1 MAHFRMKA
9 RLLFLF
15 PVLLVA
21 ALATGCGSS
30 GGASKLS
37 AGDIAVV
44 GGTHIVKAQFDTL
57 MHEAKVNLK
66 NAGQTFPKAGT
77 TQYSTIKSQAVGLLV
92 QEAEKEAEATK
103 LGLKV
108 TAKNIQTR
116 LNQIKKQSFV
126 GSEKKYQA
134 ALKKLGLSDAEV
146 RNNIKSQLVS
156 QKLFSALTK
165 GVSVTPAAVTVY
177 YQQHLSQYAET
188 REVRYILIGK
198 NKTSLAQTLYKQL
211 TSAPDATW
219 CTLAKKYS
227 QDPGSK
233 GTCGK
238 PTSPFTKGQT
248 VAEFD
253 KLLFSLKTNTLAK
266 VNTKQYG
273 WFVLEPT
280 AAVKKTP
287 FSTVAKDALSEKKN
301 AFMTDWADKI
311 QKSYCKGRITYQ
323 VGYAPSPDPCAAAST
338 STATTSS
345 TTTTKTP

>member
-9 RLLFLF
+9 RLFFLF
-15 PVLLVA
+15 PALLVA
-21 ALATGCGSS
+21 ALATGCGSG

-37 AGDIAVV
+37 PGDIAVV
-44 GGTHIVKAQFDTL
+44 GGTHIAKAQFDTL
-57 MHEAKVNLK
+57 MHEAQVKLK
-66 NAGQTFPKAGT
+66 SAGQAFPKAGT
-77 TQYSTIKSQAVGLLV
+77 TQYSTIKNQAVALLV

-126 GSEKKYQA
+126 GSEAKYQA

-146 RNNIKSQLVS
+146 RNNIKSQLVA

-177 YQQHLSQYAET
+177 YQLHLSQYAES
-188 REVRYILIGK
+188 RNARYILVGK
-198 NKTSLAQTLYKQL
+198 SKASLANTLYQQL
-211 TSAPDATW
+211 KGAPDATW

-238 PTSPFTKGQT
+238 PATPFTKGQT

-253 KLLFSLKTNTLAK
+253 KLLFSLPTKTLAK

-273 WFVLEPT
+273 WFVLEPI
-280 AAVKKTP
+280 AAIMKTS
-287 FSTVAKDALSEKKN
+287 FATIAKDALSDKKN
-301 AFMTDWADKI
+301 AFMTDWAGKI
-311 QKSYCKGRITYQ
+311 QKSYCKGEITYQ
-323 VGYAPSPDPCAAAST
+323 VGYAPTPDPCAAAN
-338 STATTSS
+338 
-345 TTTTKTP
+345 TTTAPTTT